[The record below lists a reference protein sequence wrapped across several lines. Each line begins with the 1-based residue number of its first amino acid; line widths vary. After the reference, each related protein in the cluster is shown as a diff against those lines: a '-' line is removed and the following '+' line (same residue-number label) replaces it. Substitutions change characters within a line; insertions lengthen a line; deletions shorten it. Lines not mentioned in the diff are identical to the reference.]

1 MVSSRTSYML
11 MLLSLAWTSSGLAS
25 PVPIGEKLYTRHC
38 AACHD
43 AQGNGGVGVPL
54 SLADLHAVVD
64 DEYLRLTIRH
74 GRPGRIMPAFNKLS
88 DAEVDAL
95 IKHVRGFNK
104 TKIKTI
110 TVKPSKGDVTRG
122 AKLYAA
128 HCAAC
133 HGANGEGGHGT
144 GVTYSRPRDLPV
156 LAPALNNPGFLAA
169 ASDVVIKKTL
179 VHGRKGTPMPSFLKQ
194 GMTEAEID
202 DIVAFVRGFVQREPA
217 MSAKVLDS
225 ENPILIRTSAY
236 NVAETSERVKE
247 AFSRFNMRVIRT
259 VPFNQGM
266 VEAKDENPQQMIVD
280 ACDFGFLNKALAVDP
295 RVGLFLPCRVTI
307 TQHNDKVL
315 VMTINPKRLA
325 AIFNNSEL
333 NQLCDEMSK
342 IYNDLLDEAVQ

>member
-1 MVSSRTSYML
+1 MVSYRTL
-11 MLLSLAWTSSGLAS
+11 TLSLLFLLAAASSGHAFS
-25 PVPIGEKLYTRHC
+25 AVDGEKLYTRHC
-38 AACHD
+38 AACHG
-43 AQGNGGVGVPL
+43 AEGNGGVGVPL
-54 SLADLHAVVD
+54 SLPDLHAVVD
-64 DEYLRLTIRH
+64 DEYLRLTIRL
-74 GRPGRIMPAFNKLS
+74 GRPGRIMPAFSQLS
-88 DAEVDAL
+88 EEEVGAL

-104 TKIKTI
+104 TKTKTI
-110 TVKPSKGDVTRG
+110 TVNPPKGNVTRG
-122 AKLYAA
+122 TKLYAD

-194 GMTEAEID
+194 GMTEANID
-202 DIVAFVRGFVQREPA
+202 DIVALVRSFAQREPA
-217 MSAKVLDS
+217 VSAKVINS
-225 ENPILIRTSAY
+225 ENPILVRTSAY
-236 NVAETSERVKE
+236 SVAETSERVQE
-247 AFSRFNMRVIRT
+247 AFSHFNMRVIRA

-266 VEAKDENPQQMIVD
+266 VDPKDENPQQMIVD
-280 ACDFGFLNKALAVDP
+280 ACDFGFLNQALAVDP

-315 VMTINPKRLA
+315 VMAINPKRLST
-325 AIFNNSEL
+325 IFNNSEL

-342 IYNDLLDEAVQ
+342 LYNDLLDEAVQ